1 MVDKELK
8 ERLRKLKLTISKQD
22 AGDIADFGAWRKG
35 TRGKLGGVRVGE
47 KGNVDVLYM
56 ELSDRYPEFFPKD
69 IVVPSEQLQKIA
81 DVAEGMKYRQ
91 IPLAETVDDGM
102 KAGMRDEFERA
113 MDDLQIETAKLTRYT
128 NERAEKQMKNC

>member
-1 MVDKELK
+1 
-8 ERLRKLKLTISKQD
+8 
-22 AGDIADFGAWRKG
+22 
-35 TRGKLGGVRVGE
+35 
-47 KGNVDVLYM
+47 M

-128 NERAEKQMKNC
+128 NERAEKQMKKLPPGRNVNADEALYDALCKKYGKDNIKIAWNVKKD